1 MEKIINTA
9 LQYISVFFNT
19 DAVLFHKDSYDF
31 KLPNPY
37 SSEKENQIVCQLF
50 DSTQDSVF
58 YLNDRLSV
66 SYCLAFLQQNAIL
79 VGPYRTGSLHRS
91 DFPLPLFSSEQERQ
105 IFFQYYT
112 ALPEISLE
120 AVKRAVRLIFFCVY
134 GYENQLH
141 EEEINIR
148 EYLRGEIPL
157 ISSDPNL
164 YHSNEPNYTEEN
176 LYYIT
181 QIRSGNYTAALASY
195 MQIMRG
201 KGSPFD
207 RLRATEGLSVMRTL
221 TRIALSLAEVPDS
234 SSDKLLTSFKNQCR
248 NVSNVNQAVH
258 LCQWLIE
265 KSCDL
270 VKQRHTKQ
278 YSSCIQEAIGYIHEN
293 LTQAITAADLADA
306 AKLSVNRFSTRFHD
320 EVGMTP
326 SAYIRYQRMQ
336 MAARMLVY
344 TNLDIQ
350 HICTNVGIL
359 DSNYFTKCFKK
370 EYGMSPSDYRKRGII
385 DDPIT

>member
-1 MEKIINTA
+1 MEKIIHTA
-9 LQYISVFFNT
+9 LQYISAFFNT
-19 DAVLFHKDSYDF
+19 DAVLLHKDFSDF
-31 KLPNPY
+31 KLPCPY
-37 SSEKENQIVCQLF
+37 SSEKENQIVRQLF
-50 DSTQDSVF
+50 DATQDSIF
-58 YLNDRLSV
+58 YLNDRLSI
-66 SYCLAFLQQNAIL
+66 SYCLAFLHQHVIL
-79 VGPYRTGSLHRS
+79 VGPYRTGNIHRS

-105 IFFQYYT
+105 SFFQYYNS
-112 ALPEISLE
+112 LPEIPMEKIKYL
-120 AVKRAVRLIFFCVY
+120 VRLIFLCVY
-134 GYENQLH
+134 DHETPLH
-141 EEEINIR
+141 EDEINIR
-148 EYLRGEIPL
+148 EYLKGQIPP
-157 ISSDPNL
+157 ITSDFDSCQL
-164 YHSNEPNYTEEN
+164 DEPNYTEES

-181 QIRSGNYTAALASY
+181 QIRSGNYNAALASY

-201 KGSPFD
+201 KGSSFV
-207 RLRATEGLSVMRTL
+207 RLRAIEGLSVMRTL

-234 SSDKLLTSFKNQCR
+234 SSDKLFSSFKNQCR
-248 NVSNVNQAVH
+248 NVSNIEESMQ

-265 KSCDL
+265 KSCAL
-270 VKQRHTKQ
+270 VRQCYTKQ
-278 YSSCIQEAIGYIHEN
+278 YSSYVQEAIGYIHEN
-293 LTQAITAADLADA
+293 LTQTITAADLADV

-336 MAARMLVY
+336 TAARMLVY